1 MFLQRFPLRGG
12 RRHSFQPWGSS
23 GRDFQWRI
31 FKCQNQ
37 RLHNQQLQKY
47 RQLQK
52 NLLHNHPRQGFRRRL
67 GCCLRR
73 LVVALPLGAVSFAGL
88 PLASLPLAP
97 AAQAEPLAQVPPLP
111 QLPLALP
118 LALPQLPPLPQT
130 AIPQTNF
137 PQTALP
143 QTALPQA
150 SLSVLQPQPGG
161 LPQPGPGQ
169 RRLGVWLTNSPS
181 PLYYDRDRIERAVA
195 ELAEAGFNTLYP
207 NVWSRGTT
215 FHRSSYAPMEQEL
228 QRVNPNLDPICR
240 FTSAAHRRG
249 LQVIPWF
256 EYGLMEPADAE
267 VVQRHPDWLQQRLD
281 GSSTMTMHGKP
292 MVWLNPAHP
301 EVRRRFISLIAEIV
315 QRCSVD
321 GIQLDDHFAWPVELG
336 YDPYTRAL
344 YRSETG
350 SEPPA
355 NIIDRFWMRWRRQQ
369 LTSLLRELRQRL
381 QQLDGQGQSLSR
393 RRVISLS
400 PGPFR
405 FAYNTWLQD
414 WELWSL
420 GGLVDELVVQN
431 YAYSVAGFARDL
443 QQPALLQ
450 AKQWGLPVD
459 IGILA
464 GFGGRATSMATVA
477 ETTRLALQS
486 GHGVIYF
493 YWEGLWGVH
502 AGPEAGELRRSGFR
516 DLFQPS

>member
-1 MFLQRFPLRGG
+1 M
-12 RRHSFQPWGSS
+12 
-23 GRDFQWRI
+23 
-31 FKCQNQ
+31 
-37 RLHNQQLQKY
+37 
-47 RQLQK
+47 
-52 NLLHNHPRQGFRRRL
+52 
-67 GCCLRR
+67 
-73 LVVALPLGAVSFAGL
+73 VALPLGAVSFAGL
-88 PLASLPLAP
+88 PLASLPLAGLALAP

-111 QLPLALP
+111 QLP

-143 QTALPQA
+143 QA

-161 LPQPGPGQ
+161 LPQAGSGQ

-281 GSSTMTMHGKP
+281 GSSTMTMHGKQ

-301 EVRRRFISLIAEIV
+301 EVRRRFISLIVEIV

-350 SEPPA
+350 SEPPENA
-355 NIIDRFWMRWRRQQ
+355 NDRFWMRWRRQQ
-369 LTSLLRELRQRL
+369 LTGLLRELRQRL

-464 GFGGRATSMATVA
+464 GFGGRASPMATVA
-477 ETTRLALQS
+477 ETTRLALES